1 MQWAS
6 HCHIPKFEL
15 ERNLE
20 MSADITLTWFDNNK
34 MKVNPEKF
42 QTLVVEKANEVND
55 IDLKYQDR
63 R

>member
-1 MQWAS
+1 
-6 HCHIPKFEL
+6 
-15 ERNLE
+15 
-20 MSADITLTWFDNNK
+20 MSADITLTWFDNSK
-34 MKVNPEKF
+34 MKENPAKF